1 MVRIYPDSRGRT
13 VDIQYLARRAADAL
27 ADKKGLDVI
36 LLDVSP
42 LTVIADTFV
51 LATGTS
57 RTHVQTLAES
67 VGRKLTEIGRK
78 RIREEGRTE
87 GEWVLL
93 DFGDLLVHIFQ
104 AKTRDYYS
112 LERLW
117 GDAARI
123 EWEPA
128 VSGAERPSSTI

>member
-1 MVRIYPDSRGRT
+1 
-13 VDIQYLARRAADAL
+13 
-27 ADKKGLDVI
+27 
-36 LLDVSP
+36 
-42 LTVIADTFV
+42 V

>member
-1 MVRIYPDSRGRT
+1 MVGIYPDRRGTT
-13 VDIQYLARRAADAL
+13 VDIQHLARRAADAL
-27 ADKKGLDVI
+27 AEKKGLDVI

-42 LTVIADTFV
+42 LTVIADSFV

-67 VGRKLTEIGRK
+67 VDRRLTEVGRK
-78 RIREEGRTE
+78 RIREEGRAE

-123 EWEPA
+123 DWESA
-128 VSGAERPSSTI
+128 VSAAERPSSTI